1 MICVRRPES
10 VGDSVMIIRNQN
22 IRTLEHMVRIRETF
36 HQFPVYSDKDTSERE
51 DRFSGVFCRYLG
63 DYKLTMKPKQGIMSE
78 GIKRKNKEIK
88 ETKRNEERYQCRNF

>member
-1 MICVRRPES
+1 MICGPQAGICWRFSNDYQKSEY
-10 VGDSVMIIRNQN
+10 QN

-78 GIKRKNKEIK
+78 KS
-88 ETKRNEERYQCRNF
+88 RNEERNKCQNF

>member
-1 MICVRRPES
+1 MICGPQAGICWRFS
-10 VGDSVMIIRNQN
+10 NDYQKS
-22 IRTLEHMVRIRETF
+22 EHMVRIRETF